1 MSQSTNEIPLSP
13 NQVLKEYWG
22 FDSFRSLQ
30 LEIVDEVLSGKDVLA
45 LLPTGGG
52 KSVCFQVPALCK
64 PGICIVV
71 SPLIALMKDQVS
83 NLKQRG
89 IKAMAIYSGMNYR
102 EIDIALDNCIYGNF
116 KFLYVS
122 PERLKTEL
130 FQMRLTKMNV
140 NLIAIDEAHCI
151 SQWGYDF
158 RPAYTEISKF
168 REKLPDVP
176 LIALT
181 ATATERVVV
190 DIQEQLMFKEPNV
203 IRKSFYRANL
213 RYFVNVDED
222 KLSKMMSIINKQNG
236 SGIVYVRSRK
246 LTVEYAQYISARGIK
261 ATFYH
266 AGLSLEDREQ
276 RQSDWITEKHQVIVS
291 TNAFGMGIDKSNV
304 RFVINMDLPECIEAY
319 FQEAG
324 RGGRDEQKAYAVL
337 LVNQSDKVDLI
348 KRTQSKY
355 PEVDVIKRV
364 YLLLCNY
371 LRLAIGVGEDETY
384 PVDLSVL
391 KANSPFTIFEII
403 NSLGILERAGYIVVS
418 EGFKQASRVKLE
430 FTAAQLYP
438 FQVRYKHFDTLLKV
452 LLRSYTGLFDTF
464 ITIDEKKI
472 ATRTKFSFQ
481 TVKKYLQELNDLKV
495 LIYEPRTTNSAVT
508 FLQPRMDSKYIRLD
522 DQVYQGLKNIEE
534 QNVNSIIKY
543 AYGTDK
549 CRSQVLLNYFG
560 ETKAEPCGT
569 CDICVKRKKNNE
581 KSKDSEQIQ
590 KAVDA
595 ELNNGTDF
603 VESKQVIKA
612 VSAHF
617 NMDNVKKTVSWMID
631 NNLLEVNDLNQIK
644 NK

>member
-1 MSQSTNEIPLSP
+1 MSSASKDISHSPNEI
-13 NQVLKEYWG
+13 LKKYWG
-22 FDSFRSLQ
+22 FDQFRSLQ
-30 LEIVDEVLSGKDVLA
+30 NEIIDEVLDGKDVLA

-52 KSVCFQVPALCK
+52 KSICFQVPALCR

-89 IKAMAIYSGMNYR
+89 IKAMAIYSGMSYR

-130 FQMRLTKMNV
+130 FQMRLLKMNV

-158 RPAYTEISKF
+158 RPAYTEISTF

-181 ATATERVVV
+181 ATATERVVI
-190 DIQEQLMFKEPNV
+190 DIQEQLMFKEQNV
-203 IRKSFYRANL
+203 IRKSFYRENL
-213 RYFVNVDED
+213 RYFVNIDED
-222 KLSKMMSIINKQNG
+222 KLSKMMSIITKQNG

-266 AGLSLEDREQ
+266 AGLSLEEREQ
-276 RQSDWITEKHQVIVS
+276 RQSDWISEKHQVIVS

-337 LVNQSDKVDLI
+337 LVNESDKIDLI

-364 YLLLCNY
+364 YLLLCNH
-371 LRLAIGVGEDETY
+371 LRLANGAGEDETY
-384 PVDLSVL
+384 PVDIGVL
-391 KANSPFTIFEII
+391 KASSPFSIFEIT

-430 FTAAQLYP
+430 LTAAQLYP
-438 FQVRYKHFDTLLKV
+438 FQVRYKHFDVLLKV

-464 ITIDEKKI
+464 ITVDEKQI
-472 ATRTKFSFQ
+472 AKRTKFSIG
-481 TVKKYLQELNDLKV
+481 TVKKHLHELNELKV
-495 LIYEPRTTNSAVT
+495 LIYEPRTTHSAIT
-508 FLQPRMDSKYIRLD
+508 FLQPRMDPKYIRLD
-522 DQVYQGLKNIEE
+522 AQVYQGLKNIEE
-534 QNVNSIIKY
+534 QNVNAIIKY

-560 ETKAEPCGT
+560 ESKAQPCGT
-569 CDICVKRKKNNE
+569 CDICVRQKKFLETAKNTV
-581 KSKDSEQIQ
+581 QIQ
-590 KAVDA
+590 EAVISMLESGTGFA
-595 ELNNGTDF
+595 ET
-603 VESKQVIKA
+603 KQIIKDIS
-612 VSAHF
+612 VRFS
-617 NMDNVKKTVSWMID
+617 MDNVKKTVSWMID
-631 NNLLEVNDLNQIK
+631 NNILEVNDLNQIK